1 MALFVDFQ
9 LLPFAAFGGV
19 VHLSEVTVKRADR
32 RLVQIGKLDGSL
44 RLLYPALRWLVA
56 PEAIIDLASS

>member
-19 VHLSEVTVKRADR
+19 VHLSEVAVGRAHH
-32 RLVQIGKLDGSL
+32 RLVEVGKLDGSL

-56 PEAIIDLASS
+56 PEAITDLASS